1 MVLIKKVNAMNVMNI
16 SSSNCITFEDSER
29 GISASN
35 KANIKTIQ
43 INDFI
48 KDKSSN
54 VEVSEK
60 LSRILLLIINHTLR

>member
-1 MVLIKKVNAMNVMNI
+1 MALKLLNI

-60 LSRILLLIINHTLR
+60 LSRILLSIINHTVR